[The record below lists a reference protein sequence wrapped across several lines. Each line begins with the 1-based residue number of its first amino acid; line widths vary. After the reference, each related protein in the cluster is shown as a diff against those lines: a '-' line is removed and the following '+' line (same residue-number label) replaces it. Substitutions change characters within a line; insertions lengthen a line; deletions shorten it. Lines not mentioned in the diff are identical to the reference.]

1 MRQAQL
7 IEKAI
12 IHLHERG
19 QLYKEAMMA
28 KAEAEH
34 AYKTARS
41 AAFLKAEGTIKDK
54 DALAELAVKDLLLT
68 HLTAEATAAFAKA
81 SLDDCRAVISARQSI
96 LSAESKTNN
105 MQDLHAMKQI

>member
-19 QLYKEAMMA
+19 DLYRQALMA

-34 AYKTARS
+34 AYKLARS
-41 AAFLKAEGTIKDK
+41 EAFLKAEGTIKDK
-54 DALAELAVKDLLLT
+54 EALADLAVKDLHLKY
-68 HLTAEATAAFAKA
+68 LTADATAAFAKG
-81 SLDDCRAVISARQSI
+81 SLEDCRAVISARQSI